1 MRPYVCGSKTGRTVL
16 AILAAAVCMST
27 AGAQRRRSGAA
38 DFPPD
43 IIVERFVDAV
53 QVAPHWFSVQTVNP
67 IEPKLRVLRAKLPGE
82 AKVALHDSRSGF
94 LVAITDVHLRLR
106 TADNKFRDLHVPA
119 GESRWLDADTHT
131 VENLNNRPCEYVFI
145 ETKI

>member
-1 MRPYVCGSKTGRTVL
+1 MKPL
-16 AILAAAVCMST
+16 AIIALTVGT
-27 AGAQRRRSGAA
+27 LGAQRLRSPQR

-43 IIVERFVDAV
+43 IVVERFIDAV
-53 QVAPHWFSVQTVNP
+53 HVAPHWFSVQTVNP
-67 IEPKLRVLRAKLPGE
+67 IQPNLRVLHAKLPGE

-106 TADNKFRDLHVPA
+106 TADNKFRDLHVSA

-131 VENLNNRPCEYVFI
+131 VENLNNRDCEYVFV
-145 ETKI
+145 EMRS